1 MRNVIEST
9 SYNFHVGGAHCEI
22 AEDETSPL
30 EHVVVDLNWES
41 QVAIDGVMSLAGYY
55 CLISTREYI
64 DVMIAR
70 IVLFACNIN
79 NKQ

>member
-1 MRNVIEST
+1 MTGITQSRIS
-9 SYNFHVGGAHCEI
+9 I
-22 AEDETSPL
+22 
-30 EHVVVDLNWES
+30 EHVIVDLNGGS
-41 QVAIDGVMSLAGYY
+41 QVTIDGVMSLAGYY
-55 CLISTREYI
+55 CLISIREYI